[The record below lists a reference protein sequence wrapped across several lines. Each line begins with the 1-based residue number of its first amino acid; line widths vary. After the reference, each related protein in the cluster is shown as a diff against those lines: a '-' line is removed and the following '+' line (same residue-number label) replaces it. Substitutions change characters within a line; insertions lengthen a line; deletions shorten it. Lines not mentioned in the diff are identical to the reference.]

1 MGCPNAIVSY
11 LAGMQDVEEVSF
23 DTEKRVFSLQ
33 SNSFSKSKL
42 KETLIVLS
50 KQEKREFSIE
60 RYIVQKI

>member
-60 RYIVQKI
+60 RYKEI

>member
-33 SNSFSKSKL
+33 SNSFSESKL
-42 KETLIVLS
+42 KEALIVLS
-50 KQEKREFSIE
+50 KQEKRDFSIGKYTVL
-60 RYIVQKI
+60 RI

>member
-42 KETLIVLS
+42 KEALIVLS

-60 RYIVQKI
+60 RYKEI